1 MSLKRD
7 NLEVTT
13 NMILGALINYLL
25 TMLLFGVSA
34 EFALGTTGI
43 FFMASYARSF
53 AVRRAFRKSEDSKK
67 MKQRRK

>member
-25 TMLLFGVSA
+25 TMLIFGVSA
-34 EFALGTTGI
+34 KFALGTTAI
-43 FFMASYARSF
+43 FFAASYARSF
-53 AVRRAFRKSEDSKK
+53 LVRRAFRKNEDSHKL
-67 MKQRRK
+67 KQGRK